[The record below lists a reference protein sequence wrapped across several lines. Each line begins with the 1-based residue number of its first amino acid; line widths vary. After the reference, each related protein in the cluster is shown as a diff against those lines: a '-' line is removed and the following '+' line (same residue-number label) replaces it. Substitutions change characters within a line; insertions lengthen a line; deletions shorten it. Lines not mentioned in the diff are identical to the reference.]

1 MLGFIG
7 SSLSLLI
14 LFAASAAPIPLYEQF
29 AQSLDLT
36 KGDLAMTSVMYFAGT
51 IIALVFFARI
61 SNYIG
66 RKKAIYLTLVLG
78 ILGCV
83 AFIFAHS
90 EILIML
96 GRFIQGIAS
105 GLASSTI
112 MAFIL
117 DNEPKKF
124 PNLGVAITS
133 SGPNLGLIIG
143 AVITGIVVAFLANDS
158 LFIFELLIA
167 TLFICLI
174 MIFYSQETITPQS
187 GLLKSFIPKIKLP
200 PKVKPLLLPAA
211 CTSFASW
218 SFGGFYQSYSATI
231 AMQIFHLNDT
241 FIASLV
247 FISFIGPI
255 AFGAMVAKNYDDFK
269 AQLYGMSLYLLS
281 FLALYLSLFSQ
292 NLSFYLAI
300 NIIAGFFS
308 GLMFAGSLKTI
319 LSIITLNERA
329 DVLSAIYIIS
339 YGGAAIP
346 NLIISQIAYL
356 FDLTQLIFS
365 YLILAIIAY
374 IILLLCRQKLNM
386 AFYRQQIN

>member
-14 LFAASAAPIPLYEQF
+14 LFAASAAPIPLYEHF
-29 AQSLDLT
+29 AQNLNLT

-66 RKKAIYLTLVLG
+66 RKKAIYLILVIG
-78 ILGCV
+78 IVGCL
-83 AFIFAHS
+83 AFIFANS
-90 EILIML
+90 EILIMF
-96 GRFIQGIAS
+96 GRFMQGVAS
-105 GLASSTI
+105 GLASSTV

-124 PNLGVAITS
+124 PNLGVAIAS
-133 SGPNLGLIIG
+133 SSPNLGLIIG
-143 AVITGIVVAFLANDS
+143 AILTGLFANFFASDI
-158 LFIFELLIA
+158 LFIFELLIVI
-167 TLFICLI
+167 LCICLI
-174 MIFYSQETITPQS
+174 MILFSKETITAKPGLIQSFRPQIT
-187 GLLKSFIPKIKLP
+187 LPHKI
-200 PKVKPLLLPAA
+200 KPLLLPAA

-231 AMQIFHLNDT
+231 ATQIFHLNDT

-255 AFGAMVAKNYDDFK
+255 ALGAMLAKNCDGFK
-269 AQLYGMSLYLLS
+269 AQLYGMSFYLLS
-281 FLALYLSLFSQ
+281 FFALYLSLFRQ
-292 NLSFYLAI
+292 NLGLYLVI

-329 DVLSAIYIIS
+329 DVLAAIYIIS
-339 YGGAAIP
+339 YVGAAIP

-356 FDLTQLIFS
+356 FDLTQLIFG
-365 YLILAIIAY
+365 YVILAIGAY
-374 IILLLCRQKLNM
+374 IVLLLSRLKLST
-386 AFYRQQIN
+386 YRQQIN